1 MERMITAGARTA
13 EAYSSTPWVRHAGC
27 ENWIISD
34 AMRESVSHLLQTAI
48 Y

>member
-13 EAYSSTPWVRHAGC
+13 EAYSWVRHAGIG
-27 ENWIISD
+27 NWIISD

-48 Y
+48 R